1 VISVYVVRSPIYAK
15 TTRAAVIEMSQTP
28 ERAERRMTRS
38 PNHPPDGMSCPFIS
52 TTVAKEIE
60 RCWIRTT
67 MCRKIRLYME
77 KSIDVTSSLGLED
90 IVLIRIAP
98 YLDYT
103 VSDAMQPR

>member
-1 VISVYVVRSPIYAK
+1 
-15 TTRAAVIEMSQTP
+15 
-28 ERAERRMTRS
+28 
-38 PNHPPDGMSCPFIS
+38 
-52 TTVAKEIE
+52 
-60 RCWIRTT
+60 
-67 MCRKIRLYME
+67 ME